1 MNLHENTHRYK
12 HTYIHIGNDL
22 PSFAT
27 IIITI
32 VAAAAVVV
40 VR

>member
-12 HTYIHIGNDL
+12 HTYTRIEYDL
-22 PSFAT
+22 PSFAI

-32 VAAAAVVV
+32 AATAAVVV